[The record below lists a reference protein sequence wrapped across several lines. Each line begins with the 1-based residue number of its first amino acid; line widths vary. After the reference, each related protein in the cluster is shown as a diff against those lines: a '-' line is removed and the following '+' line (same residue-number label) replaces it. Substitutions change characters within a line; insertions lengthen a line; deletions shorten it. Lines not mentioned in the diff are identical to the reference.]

1 MKKKILIIAFYLVSF
16 MMIAGLLGCFK
27 TLFVHP
33 PDAKDR
39 ERINSG
45 EYAIVIFRVIF
56 LKDDK
61 PVESFPYALAVGT
74 FKTGGEVKHRYC
86 YYLSVETKKDG
97 WAYLLLEPGLQYLAA
112 QPYGMSGYESRFQ
125 TAATLK
131 IDIPSKTPIVYIG
144 TLHIPCILDKNKR
157 LSVIGDKI
165 VVVNEEDRARELA
178 AGFLSEYG
186 VPKTMLMQQHKGP
199 KIFRNPQKTE

>member
-56 LKDDK
+56 LEDDK
-61 PVESFPYALAVGT
+61 PVESIRYAPYVGT

-86 YYLSVETKKDG
+86 YYLSVETMKDG

-112 QPYGMSGYESRFQ
+112 QP
-125 TAATLK
+125 APLK

-144 TLHIPCILDKNKR
+144 TLHIPCILDKKNPR
-157 LSVIGDKI
+157 LSSVGDY

-178 AGFLSEYG
+178 ARFLSEYG

-199 KIFRNPQKTE
+199 QIFSNPQKTE

>member
-1 MKKKILIIAFYLVSF
+1 MKRKILIIPFYLVSF
-16 MMIAGLLGCFK
+16 VVIAGLLCGCK

-45 EYAIVIFRVIF
+45 EYAIVIFRVIV

-61 PVESFPYALAVGT
+61 PVESFPYSLAVGT
-74 FKTGGEVKHRYC
+74 SKTGGEVKHTHG

-112 QPYGMSGYESRFQ
+112 QPV
-125 TAATLK
+125 TLK

-157 LSVIGDKI
+157 LSSIGDKI
-165 VVVNEEDRARELA
+165 VVVNEEDRARQLA
-178 AGFLSEYG
+178 AVFLPEYG
-186 VPKTMLMQQHKGP
+186 VPKTILMQRHEGP